1 VVVVEAH
8 LVGLF
13 VAYMPGFRVVLAAF
27 PCEPDCRFPTGSGFL
42 IDWVWARHISEVPAA
57 DLRSDMVCG
66 NLLKRATDHAGNPY
80 QVMLA
85 GSGF

>member
-1 VVVVEAH
+1 VEAH

-13 VAYMPGFRVVLAAF
+13 AAYAPGFRVALAVLS
-27 PCEPDCRFPTGSGFL
+27 CQTGSGGL
-42 IDWVWARHISEVPAA
+42 IDWVWLRHISEVPAA

-66 NLLKRATDHAGNPY
+66 NLLMRATDQAGNPY